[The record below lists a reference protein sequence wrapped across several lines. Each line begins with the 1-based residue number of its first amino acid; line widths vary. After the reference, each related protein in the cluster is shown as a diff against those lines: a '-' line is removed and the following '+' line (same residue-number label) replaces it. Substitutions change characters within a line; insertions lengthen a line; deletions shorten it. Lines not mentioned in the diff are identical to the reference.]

1 MNNKTENIERLSRL
15 VMNVA
20 AEGGLIPTTKIMT
33 PTWEE
38 TAVMLVAIMEGTGD
52 TAWARS
58 EIIRMGKIID
68 QLKTEVA

>member
-1 MNNKTENIERLSRL
+1 MKTQTEY
-15 VMNVA
+15 VDTA
-20 AEGGLIPTTKIMT
+20 

-68 QLKTEVA
+68 RLKAESEVV

>member
-1 MNNKTENIERLSRL
+1 MKNQTEY
-15 VMNVA
+15 VD
-20 AEGGLIPTTKIMT
+20 TT

-58 EIIRMGKIID
+58 EIVRMGKIID
-68 QLKTEVA
+68 RLNAESELA

>member
-1 MNNKTENIERLSRL
+1 MKNQTEY
-15 VMNVA
+15 VD
-20 AEGGLIPTTKIMT
+20 TT

-58 EIIRMGKIID
+58 EIIRMDLRIAILL
-68 QLKTEVA
+68 LKPVPPIKDCP

>member
-1 MNNKTENIERLSRL
+1 MKNQTEY
-15 VMNVA
+15 VDTA
-20 AEGGLIPTTKIMT
+20 

-68 QLKTEVA
+68 HLKSLQEVTQ

>member
-1 MNNKTENIERLSRL
+1 MKNQTEY
-15 VMNVA
+15 VD
-20 AEGGLIPTTKIMT
+20 TT

-58 EIIRMGKIID
+58 EIVRMGKIIEILMTMAALLNMPLL
-68 QLKTEVA
+68 LKANRSNQ

>member
-1 MNNKTENIERLSRL
+1 MENQTEY
-15 VMNVA
+15 VD
-20 AEGGLIPTTKIMT
+20 MT

-38 TAVMLVAIMEGTGD
+38 NAVMLVAIMEGTGD

-68 QLKTEVA
+68 RLKAKSEVV

>member
-1 MNNKTENIERLSRL
+1 MIANMAINNPEEGCMKNQTETIE
-15 VMNVA
+15 
-20 AEGGLIPTTKIMT
+20 IT

-38 TAVMLVAIMEGTGD
+38 TAVMLVAIMEGNGD

-68 QLKTEVA
+68 HLKSQQEVTA

>member
-1 MNNKTENIERLSRL
+1 MSQSQTEYID
-15 VMNVA
+15 
-20 AEGGLIPTTKIMT
+20 MT

-68 QLKTEVA
+68 HLNLEASYPVLFGSLQEVTQ

>member
-1 MNNKTENIERLSRL
+1 MGNQTEY
-15 VMNVA
+15 VD
-20 AEGGLIPTTKIMT
+20 MT

-38 TAVMLVAIMEGTGD
+38 TAMMLVAIMEGAGD

-68 QLKTEVA
+68 RLKKAEVA

>member
-1 MNNKTENIERLSRL
+1 MQNKREYID
-15 VMNVA
+15 
-20 AEGGLIPTTKIMT
+20 MT

-38 TAVMLVAIMEGTGD
+38 TAVMLVAIMEGNGD

-68 QLKTEVA
+68 HLKSQQEVTA

>member
-1 MNNKTENIERLSRL
+1 MKNQTETIE
-15 VMNVA
+15 
-20 AEGGLIPTTKIMT
+20 IT

-38 TAVMLVAIMEGTGD
+38 TALMLVAIMEGNGD

-68 QLKTEVA
+68 KLKTEVA